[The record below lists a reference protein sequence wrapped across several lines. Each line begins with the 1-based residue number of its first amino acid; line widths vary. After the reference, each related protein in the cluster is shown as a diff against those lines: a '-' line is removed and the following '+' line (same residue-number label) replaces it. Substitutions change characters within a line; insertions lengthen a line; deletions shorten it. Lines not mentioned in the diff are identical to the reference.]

1 MRFVV
6 VEGVAVAH
14 DTGGRVEAGDGQRAA
29 QWRSDRLWESRR
41 YASRDHGDAADGQG
55 GDAVQCGDGERAAL
69 GQGWCVG
76 VAAVT
81 EVFLVDRQLAAVHVE
96 AVEDHRI
103 VIVVD
108 LQYQVGGAAVAVRIG
123 DGVGEGVCAV
133 ATAVQGFEVG
143 ITGIQRVGV
152 GAVGVEYQGAV
163 GAGESAGGDRTS
175 AFTDG
180 YPVGA
185 LYVVGQHVAVEGQQ
199 GFRGGAIAVVH
210 AFWQV
215 VDDVDVEAA
224 RGRGAVV
231 VDRGHGEL
239 FRQGV
244 GAVGRRV
251 RFVVV
256 EGVAVAH
263 DTGRRVK
270 AGDGQRA
277 AQWRGDRLWEARRHT
292 RGDHGDAADGQAGD
306 TVQCSNSEGAVL
318 GQRHGIRSTAVTEVF
333 LEDGEF
339 AALDVQTANRH
350 RIIVVVDL
358 QHQGRRT
365 AVAIGVRQRIGEA
378 FGAVA
383 TAVQRFE
390 IRIAGVQGVGVSA
403 VGVKCQGAVGA
414 GECAGG
420 DRAGVFSNGYPVG
433 ALHVVAQYVAV
444 EGQQGFRRRRSVA
457 VVHASRQVIDDI
469 HIQ

>member
-1 MRFVV
+1 M
-6 VEGVAVAH
+6 
-14 DTGGRVEAGDGQRAA
+14 
-29 QWRSDRLWESRR
+29 
-41 YASRDHGDAADGQG
+41 
-55 GDAVQCGDGERAAL
+55 
-69 GQGWCVG
+69 
-76 VAAVT
+76 
-81 EVFLVDRQLAAVHVE
+81 
-96 AVEDHRI
+96 
-103 VIVVD
+103 D

-123 DGVGEGVCAV
+123 DGVGEGFRAV
-133 ATAVQGFEVG
+133 ATAVQGFEIG
-143 ITGIQRVGV
+143 IAGVQRVGV
-152 GAVGVEYQGAV
+152 SAVGVQHQGAV
-163 GAGESAGGDRTS
+163 GAGESAGGDRAS
-175 AFTDG
+175 AFSNG

-185 LYVVGQHVAVEGQQ
+185 LHVVGQHVAVEGQQ

-210 AFWQV
+210 AFRQV

-244 GAVGRRV
+244 GAVGGRM